1 LQLEASFAAG
11 RTETAA
17 STVLPFVAVVGLAA
31 DNGGYFA
38 TTWGW
43 AALAGCWIV
52 ATACVVKSEVTL
64 GGPEL
69 VFAGALLALTI
80 WAGISTFW
88 SSDMTSSVHD
98 AERLAVYA
106 VVALAVALAAAP
118 GTSHRLYGSVAA
130 GTVTI
135 AAFSL
140 ATRLFPDRVGVFDR
154 TSEYRLATPI
164 GYWNG
169 LAIFCMMGAIAS
181 LGYSAHGRRLVGR
194 AASGA
199 SIVLLIATAYF
210 TFGRAAWIALGAGV
224 AAALVLD
231 SRRLWLATTS
241 LAVAVPTAV
250 AVLIAA
256 RTPSLTTSGAPLAKV
271 AHDGHRVAVAIL
283 LLALLAGG
291 LVVALAAAETRLS
304 IGPALRRGYASAL
317 VGALVLAAVAAVV
330 GLGGPVAAIDRGRD
344 AFVGAPPGQSDLNAR
359 LFSFSGNGRAD
370 LWRIAWNE
378 YRGHELLGAGA
389 GSYGRYYQAHQPAAL
404 GTVNDAH
411 SLYLETLT
419 ELGPIGLVTL
429 LVALGSPFL
438 ALRSGRLQALVPA
451 ALGAVVA
458 FLVHAAV
465 DWDWELPA
473 VTIVPLLLGG
483 YALLEA
489 RKAAIP
495 FRRVPTRALGL
506 AVAAVLGAFSLV
518 GLLGNSALATSDS
531 ATASGDYSKGER
543 YAHRATTWMP
553 WSGSPWRALGAA
565 RRSRGEIAQARSAF
579 ARGASVDSGDWR
591 AWYGLAL
598 TSRGST
604 RQSAFRKAVLL
615 NPRGALRL
623 PPAAKRSKG
632 TS

>member
-11 RTETAA
+11 RTQTAA
-17 STVLPFVAVVGLAA
+17 STVLPFAAVVGLAA

-43 AALAGCWIV
+43 AALAGCWIL
-52 ATACVVKSEVTL
+52 ATACVVKSDVAL
-64 GGPEL
+64 GGREL

-80 WAGISTFW
+80 WAGISTLW

-98 AERLAVYA
+98 AERLALYA
-106 VVALAVALAAAP
+106 VVALTVAVGAAP
-118 GTSHRLYGSVAA
+118 ATSHRLFGSVTA
-130 GTVTI
+130 GTVTV

-140 ATRLFPDRVGVFDR
+140 ATRLFPDRVGVFDP

-181 LGYSAHGRRLVGR
+181 LGYTAHGRHLVGR
-194 AASGA
+194 AAAGA
-199 SIVLLIATAYF
+199 SVVVLIVTAYF
-210 TFGRAAWIALGAGV
+210 TFGRAAWIALGAGL

-231 SRRLWLATTS
+231 SRRLWLATTGV
-241 LAVAVPTAV
+241 AVAAPTGV
-250 AVLIAA
+250 GLLIAA

-271 AHDGHRVAVAIL
+271 AHDGHRVAVAVI
-283 LLALLAGG
+283 LLALVAGG
-291 LVVALAAAETRLS
+291 LVLALAAAETRVAV
-304 IGPALRRGYASAL
+304 GPALRRGYAFAL
-317 VGALVLAAVAAVV
+317 VGILVLAAAAGVVA
-330 GLGGPVAAIDRGRD
+330 LGGPVTAVDRGRD
-344 AFVGAPPGQSDLNAR
+344 AFVGRPPGQADLNAR

-378 YRGHELLGAGA
+378 YKGHELLGAGA
-389 GSYGRYYQAHQPAAL
+389 GTYGRYYQAHQPPAL

-411 SLYLETLT
+411 NLYLETLA
-419 ELGPIGLVTL
+419 ELGPIGV
-429 LVALGSPFL
+429 VALLTALASPFL
-438 ALRSGRLQALVPA
+438 ALRSGRMQALVPA

-473 VTIVPLLLGG
+473 VTLVPLLLGG
-483 YALLEA
+483 YALLQA
-489 RKAAIP
+489 RKTAVS

-506 AVAAVLGAFSLV
+506 AVAAAVGAFSLV

-531 ATASGDYSKGER
+531 ATAAGNYPKGER

-553 WSGSPWRALGAA
+553 WSGAPWRALGAA

-579 ARGASVDSGDWR
+579 ARAAAEDSGDWR

-598 TSRGST
+598 TSRGSA
-604 RQSAFRKAVLL
+604 RRSAFRKAVLL